1 MTFYPITAAEQL
13 HQKLQAKTVCV
24 GAAISLMEPAIVE
37 IICGAG
43 YDFLWIDTEHSAIDH
58 PVLNNH
64 IRAAAITQTPV
75 IVRIPWTHPG
85 RVKAVLDMGAAGI
98 LFPLSKA
105 VPDVEAA
112 IAACR
117 YPPAGSRGYGPLRA
131 NAYERRAA
139 DYLARA
145 NDALHVWIQVEQ
157 IELVEQF
164 DAVLQ
169 VEGISAF
176 YMGWNDLAASMG
188 LPGQRNHPDV
198 IAAGNSAIDKAIA
211 AGIPVV
217 MGAPSDEGRFAEI
230 VAKGVTAFTG
240 GGDVAFIAQ
249 MSIERHAY
257 VHKFFE
263 EQAKG

>member
-1 MTFYPITAAEQL
+1 MTLYPITAAEQL
-13 HQKLQAKTVCV
+13 QQMLRAQTVCV
-24 GAAISLMEPAIVE
+24 GAAVSLLEPAIVE

-58 PVLNNH
+58 PALNNH

-75 IVRIPWTHPG
+75 IVRIPWAHPG

-98 LFPLSKA
+98 LFPLSKTVA
-105 VPDVEAA
+105 DVEAA

-117 YPPAGSRGYGPLRA
+117 YPPAGNRGYGPLRA

-145 NDALHVWIQVEQ
+145 NDALHVWIQIEQ

-164 DAVLQ
+164 DAVVQ

-198 IAAGNSAIDKAIA
+198 IAAGNTAIDKAIA
-211 AGIPVV
+211 AGIPVI
-217 MGAPSDEGRFAEI
+217 MGAPGDEARFAEM

-249 MSIERHAY
+249 MATAREAY
-257 VHKFFE
+257 VRKFVDE
-263 EQAKG
+263 HVKS